1 MTVKLGASLDW
12 GTIRK
17 VFSKEVYL
25 TLVSGEDFYRQRVR
39 ERPFQVEGRACARGL
54 DVGKSL
60 VCLLEEMQD
69 GQHG

>member
-25 TLVSGEDFYRQRVR
+25 TLVSVR
-39 ERPFQVEGRACARGL
+39 GGL
-54 DVGKSL
+54 IQAKS
-60 VCLLEEMQD
+60 
-69 GQHG
+69 